1 MTRPWCLPPAAMA
14 AVDAAAIDAG
24 LTGMALMETAGRAVT
39 AAIIGR
45 WGDVGRA
52 RILVGKG
59 NNGGDGLVVARTLV
73 AGGWEVELALF
84 CDPAELIGD
93 AGAQWALVE
102 PMGLVLERIENESQA
117 AALGR
122 PRDFTCAVDALLGT
136 GLQGEVREPMRTA
149 IRVLNE
155 GRLPVVAVDAPSG
168 LDGST
173 GRPHAIAV
181 RAALTVTFGF
191 PKPGLFLG
199 AGPAHTGHLIVAPLG
214 YPPNALDAAG
224 PAPLE
229 WSRLE
234 QACAALPPLAIDAHK
249 GSAGRL
255 LLVAGSE
262 AYRGAAVLAATAALR
277 SGVGLC
283 TVAAPASIAE
293 FIVGT
298 VPEVIVESLP
308 VTGSGDL
315 SSTAAERVARLGE
328 RVDAIA
334 IGPGLDGGAGVRRVV
349 EAAVATDRPLV
360 VDADGLNALADVPDT
375 IRRDPPTVITPHP
388 GELARWLNE
397 KAETIDADRIEAA
410 PRAADRWGVHVVL
423 KGAPTVIADPDCGAA
438 LNLTGNPGL
447 ATGGSGDVLTGLL
460 GSLLAQ
466 DVAAPLAARAAPL
479 LHGLAA
485 DWAAHDLGE
494 RGLLPSDLFRYLPLT
509 IRELGAGRGPALLE
523 RIDHRYKTLL
533 TAGDTGA

>member
-1 MTRPWCLPPAAMA
+1 MA

-24 LTGMALMETAGRAVT
+24 LPGVALMETAGRAVT
-39 AAIIGR
+39 AAIIDR
-45 WGDVGRA
+45 WGETGRA

-102 PMGLVLERIENESQA
+102 PMGLVVERIESASQA

-122 PRDFTCAVDALLGT
+122 PHEFTCGVDALLGT
-136 GLQGEVREPMRTA
+136 GLRGDVREPMSTA
-149 IRVLNE
+149 IRALNE
-155 GRLPVVAVDAPSG
+155 GPLPVVAVDAPSG

-173 GRPHAIAV
+173 GRPHGVTV
-181 RAALTVTFGF
+181 RAELTVTFGF

-214 YPPNALDAAG
+214 YPPGALEAAG

-229 WSRLE
+229 WSGLE
-234 QACAALPPLAIDAHK
+234 HACAALPPLASDAHK

-262 AYRGAAVLAATAALR
+262 EYRGAAVLAATAALR

-283 TVAAPASIAE
+283 TVATPASIAE

-308 VTGSGDL
+308 VTDAGEL
-315 SSTAAERVARLGE
+315 SSAAAERVARLTE
-328 RVDAIA
+328 HIDAIA
-334 IGPGLDGGAGVRRVV
+334 IGPGLGGGAKVRTVV
-349 EAAVATDRPLV
+349 EAAIAADAPLI
-360 VDADGLNALADVPDT
+360 VDADGLNALADAPET
-375 IRRDPPTVITPHP
+375 IRRDPPTVTTPHP
-388 GELARWLNE
+388 GELARWLKD
-397 KAETIDADRIEAA
+397 KAEVVDADRIEAA

-423 KGAPTVIADPDCGAA
+423 KGAPTVIADPDGRAA

-460 GSLLAQ
+460 GALLAQ
-466 DVAAPLAARAAPL
+466 GVAAPLAARAAPL

-494 RGLLPSDLFRYLPLT
+494 RGLVPSDLFRYLPLT
-509 IRELGAGRGPALLE
+509 IRELIAGRGPALLD
-523 RIDHRYKTLL
+523 RIDHRYAALL
-533 TAGDTGA
+533 TNADAGA